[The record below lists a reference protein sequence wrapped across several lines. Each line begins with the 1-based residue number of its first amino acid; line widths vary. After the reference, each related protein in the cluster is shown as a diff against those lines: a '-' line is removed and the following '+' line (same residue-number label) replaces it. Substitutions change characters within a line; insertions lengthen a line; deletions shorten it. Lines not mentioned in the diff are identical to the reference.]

1 LRAGGG
7 GLWTSASVF
16 IVLVAM
22 RREVV
27 GCLALLALATGCS
40 GNEATS
46 NGQTASAR
54 TSDRSSELRHPLHLP
69 SVAPG
74 AACPRT
80 AGGRPAPDVAIALG
94 SGPAYPV
101 LGFEGDDVPPSPKA
115 VVPLYPDERKGSVYW
130 HKTLW
135 AVDPAYDGPVLIRG
149 AGIDPPQ
156 PMRFGYDERQ
166 LGELEFPAEESES
179 WRYGPSFTIVRGPG
193 CYAFQVD
200 GTSFSEVIVFEA
212 ARV

>member
-1 LRAGGG
+1 MER
-7 GLWTSASVF
+7 GL
-16 IVLVAM
+16 
-22 RREVV
+22 V

-40 GNEATS
+40 GNEATP
-46 NGQTASAR
+46 NGQTASER
-54 TSDRSSELRHPLHLP
+54 KSDRSSELRRPLHLP

-80 AGGRPAPDVAIALG
+80 AGGLPSPDVAIALG

-101 LGFEGDDVPPSPKA
+101 LGFEGDHVPSSPKA
-115 VVPLYPDERKGSVYW
+115 VVPLYADERKGSVYW

-149 AGIDPPQ
+149 AGLDPPQ

-166 LGELEFPAEESES
+166 LRELEFPAEKSKS
-179 WRYGPSFTIVRGPG
+179 WRYGPSFTIVPGPG

-200 GTSFSEVIVFEA
+200 GTNFSKVIVFQA
-212 ARV
+212 ARA